1 MKDDLVRR
9 LSRDI
14 LADVVDLNRK
24 LAMAPVHK
32 CDDAD
37 VRWSTE
43 IHQGIHARANRS
55 PCAHDVFD
63 EHHDAVINRGW
74 HLSSA
79 QKRPASAGR
88 QIIAVE
94 RRIKDAEW
102 RTRPSQAL
110 KVIRQKTGK
119 RHAAIGDR
127 NKVEAFRA
135 IGALD
140 DLVRDTH

>member
-1 MKDDLVRR
+1 
-9 LSRDI
+9 
-14 LADVVDLNRK
+14 
-24 LAMAPVHK
+24 MAPVHE

-55 PCAHDVFD
+55 ARAHDVFD
-63 EHHDAVINRGW
+63 EHHDAVINAGW
-74 HLSSA
+74 HLGSA

-119 RHAAIGDR
+119 RHASIGDR